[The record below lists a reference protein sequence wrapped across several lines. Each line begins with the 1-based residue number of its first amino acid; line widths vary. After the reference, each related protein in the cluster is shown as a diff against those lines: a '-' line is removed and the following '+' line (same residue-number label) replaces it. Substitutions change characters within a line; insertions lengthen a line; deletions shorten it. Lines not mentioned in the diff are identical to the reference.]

1 MRSGFS
7 LSSLLQ
13 EGSARLAATSLS
25 PRLDAEV
32 LLSHLLGCSRL
43 SLYIDG
49 ETVVEQPIAERFSE
63 LIIRRC
69 RHEPVAYLTGTKE
82 FWGLDFEVSPAVLVP
97 RPDTEILVEEAVLLL
112 SLFERRA
119 SIADPYRVLDLGT
132 GSGCIAIAVAHEC
145 RERGIP
151 VRVFGVDSSCEALKI
166 ARRNAERHTIDM
178 IFFAMSW
185 VSALR
190 GAASFD
196 LILSNPPYID
206 QGDTCRSPETEY
218 EPPQALFSEN
228 AGLADIRELLS
239 VCPALVREEGTI
251 LCEVGRHQ
259 AEIIKSNFVPRGF
272 ALRTIHDLGG
282 VERVI
287 ALARMRTEGSE
298 SLK

>member
-1 MRSGFS
+1 MRRAFS
-7 LSSLLQ
+7 LSALLQ
-13 EGSARLAATSLS
+13 EGSSRLEATSPS

-32 LLSHLLGCSRL
+32 LLSHLMGCSRL
-43 SLYIDG
+43 SLLIDG
-49 ETVVEQPIAERFSE
+49 GNVVDPPIVERFFE
-63 LIIRRC
+63 LITRRN
-69 RHEPVAYLTGTKE
+69 RHEPVAYLTGIKE

-151 VRVFGVDSSCEALKI
+151 ARVFGVDSSCDALKI
-166 ARRNAERHTIDM
+166 ARRNAERHSIDL
-178 IFFAMSW
+178 IFLSMSW
-185 VSALR
+185 VSAFR

-206 QGDTCRSPETEY
+206 KRDTCRSPETDY

-239 VCPALVREEGTI
+239 ICPALVREEGTI

-272 ALRTIHDLGG
+272 SFRTIQDLGG
-282 VERVI
+282 VERVV
-287 ALARMRTEGSE
+287 ALTRMRAEMSD
-298 SLK
+298 SRR